1 MTDAEIRALS
11 RMLDRLD
18 YYKLLRIDR
27 DATAVRLREA
37 YHKMRRS
44 FHPDAFLAQPPDLRG
59 AVSQISKRVNE
70 GYQVLRD
77 AARRGAYNKALEQG
91 QLRFSAETEET
102 MKTEAAA
109 VGGTTANGKRF
120 YAQSQ
125 AAERTGD
132 FATAIS
138 TLKMAM
144 TFESSNEHFKQK
156 LADLE
161 ARAPKKAKDANPHAI
176 RWPKS

>member
-1 MTDAEIRALS
+1 MTEAEIRALS

-27 DATAVRLREA
+27 DATAARVRQA

-44 FHPDAFLAQPPDLRG
+44 FHPDAFHGNAADLRG

-70 GYQVLRD
+70 GYQVLRN
-77 AARRGAYNKALEQG
+77 ATRRNAYDQALEQG
-91 QLRFSAETEET
+91 QLRFSAVTEET
-102 MKTEAAA
+102 MKTDAAA

-120 YAQSQ
+120 FSQSQ
-125 AAERTGD
+125 AAERAGD
-132 FATAIS
+132 LATAIS

-144 TFESSNEHFKQK
+144 TFETDNEHFKER

-161 ARAPKKAKDANPHAI
+161 ARAPKKSKGSNPHAI
-176 RWPKS
+176 R